1 MLGGVFM
8 QLLKITT
15 TPIKIKVVSEKASFE
30 EEKAPSVPDLDS
42 LKTVQRTTAGEKPLN
57 EQNKNT
63 LDAQYSDYQ
72 TKKANYSNYRK
83 DKPISKSESGSDSG
97 VYDIKFRYGQKNV
110 VPGNEHIRV
119 SGNGVGRVNNASIES
134 NVQKLK
140 KAVPDDSWEPDNKQT
155 KKFVPGKI
163 TFEIEE
169 MADIDIEYVG
179 GFNYFPKSSDPE
191 YEEPE
196 EQKET

>member
-1 MLGGVFM
+1 M

-30 EEKAPSVPDLDS
+30 EEKAPSVPDLSS
-42 LKTVQRTTAGEKPLN
+42 LKTVQRTESGGRTLN

-63 LDAQYSDYQ
+63 LDTQYSDYQ
-72 TKKANYSNYRK
+72 TQKTGYSNSRK
-83 DKPISKSESGSDSG
+83 DKPISKSESGMDSG
-97 VYDIKFRYGQKNV
+97 VYDIKFRYGQQKAV
-110 VPGNEHIRV
+110 ADCKRRIV
-119 SGNGVGRVNNASIES
+119 SGNSVSRMNCSSIDS

-140 KAVPDDSWEPDNKQT
+140 KAVPDDSWEPDKDNEV
-155 KKFVPGKI
+155 KKYVPGKI
-163 TFEIEE
+163 SFEIEE
-169 MADIDIEYVG
+169 MADVDIEYVG

-196 EQKET
+196 ELKKET

>member
-1 MLGGVFM
+1 M

-15 TPIKIKVVSEKASFE
+15 TPIKIKVVSEKATFE
-30 EEKAPSVPDLDS
+30 DEKAPSVPDLS
-42 LKTVQRTTAGEKPLN
+42 NLRTVQRTESRGRPLN

-72 TKKANYSNYRK
+72 TQKTGYNNLRK
-83 DKPISKSESGSDSG
+83 DKPITKTESGVDSG
-97 VYDIKFRYGQKNV
+97 VYDIKFRYGQQKAVSDSERRMVSESNV
-110 VPGNEHIRV
+110 SRMNC
-119 SGNGVGRVNNASIES
+119 SSIES

-140 KAVPDDSWEPDNKQT
+140 KAVPDDSWEPEKENEV

-169 MADIDIEYVG
+169 MADVDIEYVG

-196 EQKET
+196 E

>member
-1 MLGGVFM
+1 M

-30 EEKAPSVPDLDS
+30 EEKAPSVPDLS
-42 LKTVQRTTAGEKPLN
+42 SIKTVHKTEAGGRPSN
-57 EQNKNT
+57 EHNKNT
-63 LDAQYSDYQ
+63 LDTQYSDYQ
-72 TKKANYSNYRK
+72 TQKTNYNNLRK
-83 DKPISKSESGSDSG
+83 DKPISRTESGANSG
-97 VYDIKFRYGQKNV
+97 VYDIKFRYGQQKMFADC
-110 VPGNEHIRV
+110 EQKTV
-119 SGNGVGRVNNASIES
+119 SESSVSRMNCSSIDS

-140 KAVPDDSWEPDNKQT
+140 KAVPDDSWEPENDNEV

-163 TFEIEE
+163 SFEIEE
-169 MADIDIEYVG
+169 MADVDIEYVG

-196 EQKET
+196 E